1 MDALPAWVTSFEYSV
16 FIASAAPGPD
26 LGRGLFY
33 KLPDRAN
40 TEIPRKYTTMNATP
54 IRTLLGIALLT
65 SLFSGD
71 ATGQTVKVGGLA
83 YVDYFYRLGDDDDDS
98 FWQRPQDNLWNGG
111 KRDDTINNAH
121 QGFTYRRMYL
131 TTDATIS
138 ENFKARF
145 RLEANDKHAG
155 SKGPIPFVKDMW
167 VDWNYT
173 GNHSARVG
181 VMPPPVFQ
189 LSEHVWGFRSLEKT
203 ILDVQGVNSSRDFG
217 IRFDGPIP
225 IRNGLAR
232 YAVMLANGDPPLY
245 SNLSAL
251 GGRSEILVEHDKNKT
266 GYAQISIHP
275 SDKMVFSVG
284 AEYGKHSYPSDLREP
299 LFAYRPYRDFRASVF
314 GGYGGG
320 VTRFG
325 VEAFLHESRWEGT
338 TVLFYAKLS
347 SEEEGDTD
355 TRYTRQFGISVFGSI
370 KVNSLVEFVGRL
382 DLTENN
388 GNFSLSDS
396 VLYETFVLAGV
407 AFTPNEHVRII
418 PNLWWFGSNFRF
430 EWYDYRDDGTYDG
443 LALDQKRK
451 NRMGRVTIEVSF

>member
-1 MDALPAWVTSFEYSV
+1 MH
-16 FIASAAPGPD
+16 
-26 LGRGLFY
+26 
-33 KLPDRAN
+33 KLPDWAN
-40 TEIPRKYTTMNATP
+40 TEIPKKYKTMNAAP
-54 IRTLLGIALLT
+54 IRTLLGVALLI
-65 SLFSGD
+65 SLFAGD

-83 YVDYFYRLGDDDDDS
+83 YVDYFYRLGDDDETVL
-98 FWQRPQDNLWNGG
+98 WQKPKDNLWDTD
-111 KRDDTINNAH
+111 RDVTINDALH
-121 QGFTYRRMYL
+121 GFTYRRVYL

-138 ENFKARF
+138 EKFKARF

-251 GGRSEILVEHDKNKT
+251 GGRSEILVEHDKNKK

-275 SDKMVFSVG
+275 SDKLVFSVG
-284 AEYGKHSYPSDLREP
+284 TDYGKYLNQFSLDGEVFRSP
-299 LFAYRPYRDFRASVF
+299 PYREVRTAVF
-314 GGYGGG
+314 GGYEGD
-320 VTRFG
+320 VARFG
-325 VEAFLHESRWEGT
+325 VEAFLYELKR
-338 TVLFYAKLS
+338 
-347 SEEEGDTD
+347 EEEQ
-355 TRYTRQFGISVFGSI
+355 TRTVRGENEAGYIETSTFEPSSRLIGISVFGSI
-370 KVNSLVEFVGRL
+370 KVNPLVEFVGRL
-382 DLTENN
+382 DLTKNDGEF
-388 GNFSLSDS
+388 GQIDS
-396 VLYETFVLAGV
+396 SGPVLNETLVVAGV
-407 AFTPNEHVRII
+407 AFAPNEHVRII
-418 PNLWWFGSNFRF
+418 PNLWWFGSDVQWDEDR
-430 EWYDYRDDGTYDG
+430 ELSG
-443 LALDQKRK
+443 KRK
-451 NRMGRVTIEVSF
+451 NRMGRVTIKVSF

>member
-1 MDALPAWVTSFEYSV
+1 MRATSFVYFV
-16 FIASAAPGPD
+16 FITSAAPSPD

-33 KLPDRAN
+33 KLLDWAN
-40 TEIPRKYTTMNATP
+40 TEIPKKYKTMNAAP
-54 IRTLLGIALLT
+54 IRTLLGVALLI
-65 SLFSGD
+65 SLFAGD

-83 YVDYFYRLGDDDDDS
+83 YVDYFYRLGDGDETVLWQKPKDD
-98 FWQRPQDNLWNGG
+98 LWDTD
-111 KRDDTINNAH
+111 RDETINDALH
-121 QGFTYRRMYL
+121 GFTYRKVYL

-203 ILDVQGVNSSRDFG
+203 IIDVQGVNSSRDFG

-225 IRNGLAR
+225 IHNGLVR
-232 YAVMLANGDPPLY
+232 YAVMLANG
-245 SNLSAL
+245 SGNRA
-251 GGRSEILVEHDKNKT
+251 EHDKNKR

-275 SDKMVFSVG
+275 SNKLVFSVG
-284 AEYGKHSYPSDLREP
+284 ADYGKYLNQFSRDGAVFRSPLYREV
-299 LFAYRPYRDFRASVF
+299 RASVF
-314 GGYGGG
+314 GGYEGD
-320 VTRFG
+320 VARFG
-325 VEAFLHESRWEGT
+325 VEAFLYELKREEEQTSTVRGENETGYIETSTFESRNR
-338 TVLFYAKLS
+338 LI
-347 SEEEGDTD
+347 
-355 TRYTRQFGISVFGSI
+355 GISVFGSI
-370 KVNSLVEFVGRL
+370 KVNPLVEFVGRL
-382 DLTENN
+382 DMTKNDGEF
-388 GNFSLSDS
+388 GEIDS
-396 VLYETFVLAGV
+396 SGPVLNETLVVAGV

-418 PNLWWFGSNFRF
+418 PNLWWFGADVQWEDRESS
-430 EWYDYRDDGTYDG
+430 G
-443 LALDQKRK
+443 KRK